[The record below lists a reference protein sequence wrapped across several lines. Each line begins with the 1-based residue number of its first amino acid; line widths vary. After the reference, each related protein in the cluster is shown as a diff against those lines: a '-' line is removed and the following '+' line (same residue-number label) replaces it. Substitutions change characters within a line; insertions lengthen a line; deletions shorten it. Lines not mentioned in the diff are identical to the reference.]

1 MSDLSKVKR
10 DGKGHFIKGSYYA
23 HWTGKTF
30 SDEHMTNLKNRP
42 SNRGVKKNF
51 SPESKEKQLKQ
62 LEDMRS
68 RHTDDFRSKEVRE
81 KIVHS
86 NLEHNQECAK
96 YKEKLENEGFKVIDI
111 GTLKP
116 DLIAVKDG
124 KIYAYEVEYG
134 RPKYKKYIGVP
145 FFDDIIWVL
154 KSHKT
159 GKEVIRN
166 QSYYEE

>member
-81 KIVHS
+81 KFNIHR
-86 NLEHNQECAK
+86 
-96 YKEKLENEGFKVIDI
+96 Y
-111 GTLKP
+111 
-116 DLIAVKDG
+116 
-124 KIYAYEVEYG
+124 
-134 RPKYKKYIGVP
+134 
-145 FFDDIIWVL
+145 DDIPNHLMPKIVL
-154 KSHKT
+154 EEIRMGLLTWRDPANDKPSQDVSKIV
-159 GKEVIRN
+159 GVNEVV
-166 QSYYEE
+166 YGG